1 MAKKMFMWN
10 ISYPQKQTIN
20 LERRKTMNGHKTET
34 LIVEPKEYQKE
45 IKYSTIGHICDIQSD
60 KKEGNFYECER
71 TY

>member
-1 MAKKMFMWN
+1 
-10 ISYPQKQTIN
+10 
-20 LERRKTMNGHKTET
+20 MNGHKTEA
-34 LIVEPKEYQKE
+34 LIVELREYQKE